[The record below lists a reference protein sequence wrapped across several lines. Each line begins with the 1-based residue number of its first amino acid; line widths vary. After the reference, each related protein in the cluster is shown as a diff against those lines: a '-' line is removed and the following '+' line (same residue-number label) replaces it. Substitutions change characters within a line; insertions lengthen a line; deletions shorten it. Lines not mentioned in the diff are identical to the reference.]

1 MTENDASGGVDHDQ
15 EHCGHYRSRSVRR
28 RDRRIH
34 SRKSTPAVAAG
45 VPAAARSEAMNISDR
60 AKPAVADAA
69 RVAERGGAVCSQ
81 VWPYYEPACWRDDRG
96 SAGKMRVVRF
106 IVADRSVAGRASE
119 TRP

>member
-1 MTENDASGGVDHDQ
+1 MIKNIVAIIAAAVCAGAIVEFIP
-15 EHCGHYRSRSVRR
+15 EL
-28 RDRRIH
+28 
-34 SRKSTPAVAAG
+34 TPAVAAG